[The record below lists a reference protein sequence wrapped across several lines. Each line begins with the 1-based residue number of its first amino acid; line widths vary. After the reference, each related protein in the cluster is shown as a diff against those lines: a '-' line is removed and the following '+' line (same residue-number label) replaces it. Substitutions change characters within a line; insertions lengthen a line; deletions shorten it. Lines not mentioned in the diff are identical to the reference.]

1 MKEEGD
7 ASMSG
12 LVFSILLNAVA
23 LASLNRLLRD
33 ELNFDRIADGLG
45 WRGRVEEDNRV
56 VDVFIKYGENRVQ
69 LILPDASIPEETCKK
84 TVKKIAS
91 SIYAAIYGVE
101 PPSDAISVLG
111 PAQSFCHYCLRPVNE
126 MLFRCKRCGGLYC
139 SEHRLPEMHNCP
151 GLGASRNSVRTR
163 RFEDSPKAE
172 KKRGRMVV
180 KEILCG

>member
-1 MKEEGD
+1 
-7 ASMSG
+7 MSG

-163 RFEDSPKAE
+163 RCEDSPKTGE
-172 KKRGRMVV
+172 KRGRMVV